1 MATEILTKDDL
12 NSFKIELF
20 KELSTLLKRKPDN
33 QKEWL
38 RSADVRKMLSI
49 SNGTLQ
55 TLRINGTLPFTKIG
69 GTIFY
74 AYDDVIKVLNQNK
87 REATRKG

>member
-1 MATEILTKDDL
+1 MAMEILTKDDL

-20 KELSTLLKRKPDN
+20 KELSTLLNRKPEN
-33 QKEWL
+33 HKEWL
-38 RSADVRKMLSI
+38 RSADVRKLLSI

-74 AYDDVIKVLNQNK
+74 AYEDVTKILIKNK
-87 REATRKG
+87 REATQ

>member
-1 MATEILTKDDL
+1 MAMEILTREDL

-20 KELSTLLKRKPDN
+20 KELSNLLNRKPDN

-74 AYDDVIKVLNQNK
+74 AYEDVTKVLNQNK
-87 REATRKG
+87 REATR

>member
-1 MATEILTKDDL
+1 MATEILTKEDL
-12 NSFKIELF
+12 NSFKNEFFQELRTF
-20 KELSTLLKRKPDN
+20 LTQKPAT

-49 SNGTLQ
+49 STGTLQ
-55 TLRINGTLPFTKIG
+55 TLRINGTLPFTKMG

-74 AYDDVIKVLNQNK
+74 AYEDVVKVLNKNK
-87 REATRKG
+87 REANR

>member
-1 MATEILTKDDL
+1 MAMEILTKEDL

-20 KELSTLLKRKPDN
+20 KELGSLLNRKSEN
-33 QKEWL
+33 HKEWL
-38 RSADVRKMLSI
+38 RSADVRKLLSI

-55 TLRINGTLPFTKIG
+55 TLRINGTLPFTKMG

-74 AYDDVIKVLNQNK
+74 AYEDVTKVLNQNK
-87 REATRKG
+87 RSTTK

>member
-1 MATEILTKDDL
+1 MAMEILTKDDL
-12 NSFKIELF
+12 NSFKNELF
-20 KELSTLLKRKPDN
+20 KELRTFLNQKTTT

-38 RSADVRKMLSI
+38 RSADVRNMLSI

-55 TLRINGTLPFTKIG
+55 TLRINGTLPFTKMG

-74 AYDDVIKVLNQNK
+74 AYEDVVKVLNKNK
-87 REATRKG
+87 RETTC